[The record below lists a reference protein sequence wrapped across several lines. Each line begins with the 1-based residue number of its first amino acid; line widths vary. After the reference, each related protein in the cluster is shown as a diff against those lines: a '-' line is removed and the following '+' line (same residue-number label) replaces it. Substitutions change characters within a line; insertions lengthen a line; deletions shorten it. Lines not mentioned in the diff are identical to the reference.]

1 MSISIHTS
9 ISAAVYEN
17 ENVPPRDERRKAL
30 LGVRGLRK
38 RFREHNRER
47 LLFDIERIEIATH
60 GAYVLTG
67 INGAGKSTLL
77 RVLGG
82 LERAEIDSLRFA
94 CDDVLRVH
102 PYPRALREAIVYVH
116 QHPIL
121 FSTSVSHNIGY
132 GLQLRKLPKDEI
144 ARRVAEAMDWAGVT
158 HLEGHAPATLSGGEK
173 QRVALA
179 RARVLQP
186 KLLLLDE
193 PTSNLDGSA
202 REQVIEL
209 IPTLVEAGSSVVIA
223 CHDRDLINLPGV
235 QRLKLRDGRLEYR

>member
-17 ENVPPRDERRKAL
+17 EHQRLRDERRKAL

-38 RFREHNRER
+38 RFHEHKRDR

-60 GAYVLTG
+60 SAYVLTG

-121 FSTSVSHNIGY
+121 FSTSVAHNIGY
-132 GLQLRKLPKDEI
+132 GLGLRKIPKDEI
-144 ARRVAEAMDWAGVT
+144 ARTVAQAMAWAGVT
-158 HLEGHAPATLSGGEK
+158 HLEGTDPARLSGGEK

-179 RARVLQP
+179 RAKVLQP

-193 PTSNLDGSA
+193 PTANLDGAA
-202 REQVIEL
+202 REQVIAL

-235 QRLKLRDGRLEYR
+235 QRMKLRDGHLEVR